1 MCIVMWPELIP
12 LSVVCTA
19 WQDEYIRSVLGKV
32 KTIAMIGA
40 SANWKRPSYFAMSYL
55 QVCNAVYVAFL

>member
-1 MCIVMWPELIP
+1 L
-12 LSVVCTA
+12 
-19 WQDEYIRSVLGKV
+19 QDEYIRSVLGKV

-55 QVCNAVYVAFL
+55 QVGVLTTG